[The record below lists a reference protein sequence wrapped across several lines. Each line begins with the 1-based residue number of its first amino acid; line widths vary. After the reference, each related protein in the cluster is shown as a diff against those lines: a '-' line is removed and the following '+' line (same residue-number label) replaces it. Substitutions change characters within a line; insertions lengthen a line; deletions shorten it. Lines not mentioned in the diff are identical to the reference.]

1 MSILGSKGY
10 SNSMGTSSWLQ
21 SQPPWLWW
29 VVAGCTLLVIGAV
42 VSRMIWQRKVG
53 WKRPRN
59 NLNWVD
65 DCAELPHFEMAE
77 DGNAFTLKNMRNFT
91 WRTTKD
97 KDIDWG
103 DFTASIDD
111 LVHIWF
117 ILDHFHS
124 IKGMAHTMITFE
136 FKDGRFIT
144 ASFEARRQKGER
156 YHPWTGLW
164 REFELYLAWA
174 DERDLLG
181 LRTNARGNDVYLF
194 ETEALPHKREGMLR
208 KMIERTNELHD
219 HPEFYNTLGKTC
231 STSIIREINRVTP
244 GRVPFSWRALFP
256 GHIDRLALKRGL
268 LKDKGGLE
276 ATKAAAAVTEK
287 AVIVGLGEKDT
298 NHFSVGIRKKND
310 D

>member
-1 MSILGSKGY
+1 ML
-10 SNSMGTSSWLQ
+10 
-21 SQPPWLWW
+21 
-29 VVAGCTLLVIGAV
+29 IGAV
-42 VSRMIWQRKVG
+42 ISRMIWQRKVG
-53 WKRPRN
+53 WKRPRKIR
-59 NLNWVD
+59 NWVD
-65 DCAELPHFEMAE
+65 DCAEQPYFEIAE
-77 DGNAFTLKNMRNFT
+77 DGHTFTLKNMRNFT

-97 KDIDWG
+97 KDIEWK
-103 DFTASIDD
+103 DFTASVND

-117 ILDHFHS
+117 VLDHFHS

-136 FKDGRFIT
+136 FKGERFIT
-144 ASFEARRQKGER
+144 ASFEARREKGER

-219 HPEFYNTLGKTC
+219 HPEFYNTLTKTC

-256 GHIDRLALKRGL
+256 GHIDRLALRRGL
-268 LKDKGGLE
+268 FKDKGGRD

-287 AVIVGLGEKDT
+287 GVAVGLGEKNT
-298 NHFSVGIRKKND
+298 NHFSVGIRRKDQWLLMISNLPGLESSL
-310 D
+310 